1 MIENRSKLLC
11 LAGARQ
17 LRWHARC
24 FDLLQY
30 SKNVDRRAAFL
41 SRSERATF
49 LANLCETRPLMPTYD
64 ALLIVGF
71 GGPEGP
77 DDVLPF
83 LENVTRGKPVPRE
96 RLSEVAEHYQHFGGI
111 SPINQ
116 QVRDLIHVLR
126 PELIQRGIDLPIF
139 WGNRNWYPL
148 LTETVEAM
156 VGVNIQRVL
165 AFVLAGFSSYS
176 SCRQYREN
184 IEAARQAAGEKA
196 PVIDK
201 VRVFFNHPDFIE
213 ATTDR
218 VANAFARLP
227 IEGRELAHI
236 AFTAHSIPMLMADN
250 CQYAAQLTETA
261 RLVAERLEIP
271 ASRWRLVYQS
281 RSGRPTDPWL
291 EPDILD
297 HLRALKEQSVSQ
309 VVIAP
314 IGFLSDHIEVL
325 YDLDDEAGTLSQE
338 LGLTMVRAGTVGTH
352 PKFVSMIVNLIAER
366 LATESVQPCE
376 RQAIGACGPSHDV
389 CPTDCCLYPIRR
401 A

>member
-1 MIENRSKLLC
+1 
-11 LAGARQ
+11 
-17 LRWHARC
+17 
-24 FDLLQY
+24 
-30 SKNVDRRAAFL
+30 
-41 SRSERATF
+41 
-49 LANLCETRPLMPTYD
+49 MPSSYD

-77 DDVLPF
+77 NEVMPF

-96 RLSEVAEHYQHFGGI
+96 RLLQVAEHYHQFGGI

-116 QVRDLIHVLR
+116 QVRDLIQVLR
-126 PELIQRGIDLPIF
+126 PELIRHGIDLPIF

-156 VGVNIQRVL
+156 VDIKIQRVL

-184 IEAARQAAGEKA
+184 IETARQGVGSSA

-218 VANAFARLP
+218 TANALARLP

-236 AFTAHSIPMLMADN
+236 AFTAHSIPMSMADN
-250 CQYAAQLTETA
+250 CQYAAQLNETA
-261 RLVAERLEIP
+261 RLVAEKVGVP
-271 ASRWRLVYQS
+271 SDRWRVVYQS

-297 HLRALKEQSVSQ
+297 HLRALKDQSVSQ
-309 VVIAP
+309 VVVAP

-325 YDLDDEAGTLSQE
+325 YDLDDEAFTLSKE
-338 LGLTMVRAGTVGTH
+338 IGLTMVRAGTVGTH
-352 PKFVSMIVNLIAER
+352 PKFVAMIVDLIAER
-366 LATESVQPCE
+366 LANESAETCE
-376 RQAIGACGPSHDV
+376 RRAIGEFGPNHDACPV
-389 CPTDCCLYPIRR
+389 DCCLLKKP
-401 A
+401 

>member
-1 MIENRSKLLC
+1 
-11 LAGARQ
+11 
-17 LRWHARC
+17 
-24 FDLLQY
+24 
-30 SKNVDRRAAFL
+30 
-41 SRSERATF
+41 
-49 LANLCETRPLMPTYD
+49 MPAPYD

-77 DDVLPF
+77 DEVMPF

-96 RLSEVAEHYQHFGGI
+96 RLLEVAEHYQSFGGV

-126 PELIQRGIDLPIF
+126 PELIERGIDLPIF
-139 WGNRNWYPL
+139 WGNRNWHPL

-156 VGVNIQRVL
+156 VDVKIQRVL

-184 IEAARQAAGEKA
+184 IEAARQAAGPSA
-196 PVIDK
+196 PQIDK
-201 VRVFFNHPDFIE
+201 VRVFFNHPDFVE

-218 VANAFARLP
+218 VANAIARLP
-227 IEGRELAHI
+227 AVGRESAHI
-236 AFTAHSIPMLMADN
+236 AFTAHSIPLLMADN
-250 CQYAAQLTETA
+250 CQYATQLVETA
-261 RLVAERLEIP
+261 RLVAGQLEIP
-271 ASRWRLVYQS
+271 ADRWRLVYQS

-325 YDLDDEAGTLSQE
+325 FDLDEEAAKLSQE

-352 PKFVSMIVNLIAER
+352 PKFVSMIVDLIAER
-366 LATESVQPCE
+366 LATESGQPCE
-376 RQAIGACGPSHDV
+376 RQAIGSLGPNHDV
-389 CPTDCCLYPIRR
+389 CPEDCCPYPIQTSQRHR
-401 A
+401 

>member
-1 MIENRSKLLC
+1 
-11 LAGARQ
+11 
-17 LRWHARC
+17 
-24 FDLLQY
+24 
-30 SKNVDRRAAFL
+30 
-41 SRSERATF
+41 
-49 LANLCETRPLMPTYD
+49 MPTPYD

-71 GGPEGP
+71 GGPEQP
-77 DDVLPF
+77 DDVMPF

-96 RLSEVAEHYQHFGGI
+96 RLLEVAEHYQHFGGV

-126 PELIQRGIDLPIF
+126 PELIRRGIDLPIF
-139 WGNRNWYPL
+139 WGNRNWHPL

-156 VGVNIQRVL
+156 AAVGVKRAL
-165 AFVLAGFSSYS
+165 AFVLAGYSSYS

-184 IEAARQAAGEKA
+184 IEAARQAAGPSA
-196 PVIDK
+196 PQIDK

-213 ATTDR
+213 ATIER
-218 VANAFARLP
+218 VRDAIAQLPANERDS
-227 IEGRELAHI
+227 AHI

-250 CQYAAQLTETA
+250 CQYAAQLTETG
-261 RLVAERLEIP
+261 RLVADRLGIP
-271 ASRWRLVYQS
+271 ESRWRLVYQS

-297 HLRALKEQSVSQ
+297 HLRSLKEQSVSQ

-325 YDLDDEAGTLSQE
+325 YDLDDEAAKLSQE

-352 PKFVSMIVNLIAER
+352 PKFVSMIGDLIAER
-366 LATESVQPCE
+366 LATESGSVCD
-376 RQAIGACGPSHDV
+376 RSAIGTCGPNHDV
-389 CPTDCCLYPIRR
+389 CPTDCCLYPISRPTANLLASR
-401 A
+401 AASAPGL

>member
-1 MIENRSKLLC
+1 
-11 LAGARQ
+11 
-17 LRWHARC
+17 
-24 FDLLQY
+24 
-30 SKNVDRRAAFL
+30 
-41 SRSERATF
+41 
-49 LANLCETRPLMPTYD
+49 MPTPYD

-77 DDVLPF
+77 DEVMPF

-96 RLSEVAEHYQHFGGI
+96 RLLEVAQHYQHFGGI

-139 WGNRNWYPL
+139 WGNRNWHPL

-156 VGVNIQRVL
+156 VGVKIRRVL

-184 IEAARQAAGEKA
+184 IEAARQAAGPSA
-196 PVIDK
+196 PVVDK

-213 ATTDR
+213 ATADR
-218 VANAFARLP
+218 AANALARLP
-227 IEGRELAHI
+227 TEGRESAHI
-236 AFTAHSIPMLMADN
+236 AFTAHSIPMLMANN
-250 CQYAAQLTETA
+250 CHYAAQLTETA
-261 RLVAERLEIP
+261 RLVAEKLGIP
-271 ASRWRLVYQS
+271 STRWRLVYQS

-325 YDLDDEAGTLSQE
+325 YDLDDEAAKLSQE

-352 PKFVSMIVNLIAER
+352 PKFVAMIGDLIAER
-366 LATESVQPCE
+366 LATESSITGE
-376 RQAIGACGPSHDV
+376 RRAIGSFGPNHDV
-389 CPTDCCLYPIRR
+389 CPADCCLYPIARPTTKT
-401 A
+401 

>member
-1 MIENRSKLLC
+1 
-11 LAGARQ
+11 
-17 LRWHARC
+17 
-24 FDLLQY
+24 
-30 SKNVDRRAAFL
+30 
-41 SRSERATF
+41 
-49 LANLCETRPLMPTYD
+49 MPAPYD

-77 DDVLPF
+77 DEVMPF
-83 LENVTRGKPVPRE
+83 LENVTRGKPVPRD
-96 RLSEVAEHYQHFGGI
+96 RLLEVAEHYQSFGGV

-126 PELIQRGIDLPIF
+126 PELIRRGIDLPIF
-139 WGNRNWYPL
+139 WGNRNWRPL
-148 LTETVEAM
+148 LTEAVEAM
-156 VGVNIQRVL
+156 VDVKIHRVL

-176 SCRQYREN
+176 SCRQYLEN
-184 IEAARQAAGEKA
+184 IEDARQAAGPSA

-218 VANAFARLP
+218 TANAFARLP
-227 IEGRELAHI
+227 AEGRDAAHI
-236 AFTAHSIPMLMADN
+236 AFTAHSIPLLMADN

-261 RLVAERLEIP
+261 RLVAERLDIP
-271 ASRWRLVYQS
+271 PDRWRVVYQS

-325 YDLDDEAGTLSQE
+325 YDLDDEAAKLSQE

-352 PKFVSMIVNLIAER
+352 PKFVAMIVELIAER
-366 LATESVQPCE
+366 LATESAQACE
-376 RQAIGACGPSHDV
+376 RQAVGAFGPHHDV
-389 CPTDCCLYPIRR
+389 CPADCCPYPISRP
-401 A
+401 AAKT

>member
-1 MIENRSKLLC
+1 
-11 LAGARQ
+11 
-17 LRWHARC
+17 
-24 FDLLQY
+24 
-30 SKNVDRRAAFL
+30 
-41 SRSERATF
+41 
-49 LANLCETRPLMPTYD
+49 MPAPYD

-71 GGPEGP
+71 GGPEQP
-77 DDVLPF
+77 DDVMPF

-96 RLSEVAEHYQHFGGI
+96 RLLEVAEHYQHFGGI

-139 WGNRNWYPL
+139 WGNRNWHPL
-148 LTETVEAM
+148 LTEAVEAM
-156 VGVNIQRVL
+156 VDVGIRRVL

-184 IEAARQAAGEKA
+184 IEAARQAAGPSA

-213 ATTDR
+213 ATADR
-218 VANAFARLP
+218 AANALARLP
-227 IEGRELAHI
+227 IEGRESAHV

-250 CQYAAQLTETA
+250 CLYAAQLTETA
-261 RLVAERLEIP
+261 RLVAERIGIP
-271 ASRWRLVYQS
+271 ADRWRLVYQS

-291 EPDILD
+291 EPGILD

-325 YDLDDEAGTLSQE
+325 YDLDEEAARLSQE
-338 LGLTMVRAGTVGTH
+338 LGLTMTRAGTVGTH
-352 PKFVSMIVNLIAER
+352 PKFVSMIVDLIAER
-366 LATESVQPCE
+366 LATEAGVACNKSAV
-376 RQAIGACGPSHDV
+376 GACGPSHDV
-389 CPTDCCLYPIRR
+389 CPEDCCLYPISRPSVKTSLEPDHR
-401 A
+401 LGW

>member
-1 MIENRSKLLC
+1 
-11 LAGARQ
+11 
-17 LRWHARC
+17 
-24 FDLLQY
+24 
-30 SKNVDRRAAFL
+30 
-41 SRSERATF
+41 
-49 LANLCETRPLMPTYD
+49 MPSSYD

-71 GGPEGP
+71 GGPENP
-77 DDVLPF
+77 NEVMPF

-96 RLSEVAEHYQHFGGI
+96 RLLQVAEHYYQFGGV

-116 QVRDLIHVLR
+116 QVRDLIQVLR
-126 PELIQRGIDLPIF
+126 PELIRRGIDLPIF

-156 VGVNIQRVL
+156 VDIKIERVL
-165 AFVLAGFSSYS
+165 AFVLAGYSSYS

-184 IEAARQAAGEKA
+184 LEAARQAAGPSA
-196 PVIDK
+196 PAIDK

-213 ATTDR
+213 ATADR
-218 VANAFARLP
+218 TANAFARLP
-227 IEGRELAHI
+227 TEGRESAHI
-236 AFTAHSIPMLMADN
+236 AFTAHSIPMSMADN
-250 CQYAAQLTETA
+250 CQYAAQLNETA
-261 RLVAERLEIP
+261 RLVAERVGVP
-271 ASRWRLVYQS
+271 PDRWRVVYQS

-309 VVIAP
+309 VVVAP

-325 YDLDDEAGTLSQE
+325 YDLDDEAFSLSKE

-352 PKFVSMIVNLIAER
+352 PKFVAMIVDLIAER
-366 LATESVQPCE
+366 LANESGTTCQ
-376 RQAIGACGPSHDV
+376 RQAIGAFGPNHDV
-389 CPTDCCLYPIRR
+389 CPADCCLMKK

>member
-1 MIENRSKLLC
+1 
-11 LAGARQ
+11 
-17 LRWHARC
+17 
-24 FDLLQY
+24 
-30 SKNVDRRAAFL
+30 
-41 SRSERATF
+41 
-49 LANLCETRPLMPTYD
+49 MPTPYD

-71 GGPEGP
+71 GGPEKP
-77 DDVLPF
+77 DDVMPF
-83 LENVTRGKPVPRE
+83 LENVTRGKPVPQE
-96 RLSEVAEHYQHFGGI
+96 RLLDVAEHYQHFGGV

-139 WGNRNWYPL
+139 WGNRNWHPL
-148 LTETVEAM
+148 LTEAVEAM
-156 VGVNIQRVL
+156 VDVGIQRVL

-184 IEAARQAAGEKA
+184 IEAARQAAGPAA
-196 PVIDK
+196 PQIDK

-213 ATTDR
+213 ATADR
-218 VANAFARLP
+218 TANALARLP
-227 IEGRELAHI
+227 TEGCESAHV
-236 AFTAHSIPMLMADN
+236 AFTAHSIPLLMADN

-261 RLVAERLEIP
+261 RLVAERIGIP
-271 ASRWRLVYQS
+271 ADRWRLVYQS

-325 YDLDDEAGTLSQE
+325 YDLDEEAAKLAQV

-352 PKFVSMIVNLIAER
+352 PKFVAMIVDLIAER
-366 LATESVQPCE
+366 LATESGTTCE
-376 RQAIGACGPSHDV
+376 RRAIGSFGPNHDV
-389 CPTDCCLYPIRR
+389 CPEDCCLYPIRSR
-401 A
+401 HAPA

>member
-1 MIENRSKLLC
+1 
-11 LAGARQ
+11 
-17 LRWHARC
+17 
-24 FDLLQY
+24 
-30 SKNVDRRAAFL
+30 
-41 SRSERATF
+41 
-49 LANLCETRPLMPTYD
+49 MPSSYD

-71 GGPEGP
+71 GGPENP
-77 DDVLPF
+77 NEVMPF

-96 RLSEVAEHYQHFGGI
+96 RLLQVAEHYYQFGGI

-116 QVRDLIHVLR
+116 QVRDLIQVLR
-126 PELIQRGIDLPIF
+126 PELIRRGIDLPIF

-156 VGVNIQRVL
+156 VDIKIQRVL

-184 IEAARQAAGEKA
+184 IEAARQTAGPMA
-196 PVIDK
+196 PAIDK

-213 ATTDR
+213 ATADR
-218 VANAFARLP
+218 TANAFARLP

-236 AFTAHSIPMLMADN
+236 AFTAHSIPMSMADN
-250 CQYAAQLTETA
+250 CQYAAQLNETA
-261 RLVAERLEIP
+261 RLVAERVGVP
-271 ASRWRLVYQS
+271 PQRWRVVYQS

-297 HLRALKEQSVSQ
+297 HLRVLKEQSVSQ

-325 YDLDDEAGTLSQE
+325 YDLDDEAFTLSKE

-352 PKFVSMIVNLIAER
+352 PKFVAMIVDLIAER
-366 LATESVQPCE
+366 LANESAATCE
-376 RQAIGACGPSHDV
+376 RRAIGEFGPNHDV
-389 CPTDCCLYPIRR
+389 CPPDCCPYPMSRPAR
-401 A
+401 S

>member
-1 MIENRSKLLC
+1 
-11 LAGARQ
+11 
-17 LRWHARC
+17 
-24 FDLLQY
+24 
-30 SKNVDRRAAFL
+30 
-41 SRSERATF
+41 
-49 LANLCETRPLMPTYD
+49 MPSSYD

-77 DDVLPF
+77 NEVMPF
-83 LENVTRGKPVPRE
+83 LENVTRGKPVSRE
-96 RLSEVAEHYQHFGGI
+96 RLLQVAEHYYQFGGI

-116 QVRDLIHVLR
+116 QVRELIQVLR
-126 PELIQRGIDLPIF
+126 PELIRRGIDLPIF
-139 WGNRNWYPL
+139 WGNHNWYPL

-156 VGVNIQRVL
+156 VDVKIQRVL

-184 IEAARQAAGEKA
+184 IEAARQGVGSSA
-196 PVIDK
+196 PVVDK

-213 ATTDR
+213 ATADR
-218 VANAFARLP
+218 TANALARLP
-227 IEGRELAHI
+227 TEGRELAHI

-250 CQYAAQLTETA
+250 CQYSAQLNETA
-261 RLVAERLEIP
+261 RLVAERVGV
-271 ASRWRLVYQS
+271 SSDRWQVVYQS

-297 HLRALKEQSVSQ
+297 HLRALKEQSCSQ

-325 YDLDDEAGTLSQE
+325 YDLDDEAFTLSKE

-352 PKFVSMIVNLIAER
+352 PKFVAMIVDLIAER
-366 LATESVQPCE
+366 LANESATTCE
-376 RQAIGACGPSHDV
+376 RQAIGEFGPNHDV
-389 CPTDCCLYPIRR
+389 CPANCCPYPFTRPVG
-401 A
+401 

>member
-1 MIENRSKLLC
+1 
-11 LAGARQ
+11 
-17 LRWHARC
+17 
-24 FDLLQY
+24 
-30 SKNVDRRAAFL
+30 
-41 SRSERATF
+41 
-49 LANLCETRPLMPTYD
+49 MPSSYD

-77 DDVLPF
+77 NEVMPF

-96 RLSEVAEHYQHFGGI
+96 RLLEVAEHYHQFGGI

-116 QVRDLIHVLR
+116 QVRDLIQVLR
-126 PELIQRGIDLPIF
+126 PELIRRGIDLPIF

-156 VGVNIQRVL
+156 VDIRIQRVL
-165 AFVLAGFSSYS
+165 AFVLAGYSSYS

-184 IEAARQAAGEKA
+184 IEAARQGVGSSA

-213 ATTDR
+213 ATADR
-218 VANAFARLP
+218 TANALARLP
-227 IEGRELAHI
+227 TEDRELAHI

-250 CQYAAQLTETA
+250 CQYAAQLNETA
-261 RLVAERLEIP
+261 RLVAERVGVP
-271 ASRWRLVYQS
+271 PDHWRVVYQS

-291 EPDILD
+291 EPAIRD

-309 VVIAP
+309 VVVAP

-325 YDLDDEAGTLSQE
+325 YDLDDEAFTLSKE

-352 PKFVSMIVNLIAER
+352 PKFVAMIVDLIAER
-366 LATESVQPCE
+366 LANESAATCE
-376 RQAIGACGPSHDV
+376 RRAIGTFGPNHDL
-389 CPTDCCLYPIRR
+389 CPADCCPYPFTRPVGS
-401 A
+401 

>member
-1 MIENRSKLLC
+1 
-11 LAGARQ
+11 
-17 LRWHARC
+17 
-24 FDLLQY
+24 
-30 SKNVDRRAAFL
+30 
-41 SRSERATF
+41 
-49 LANLCETRPLMPTYD
+49 MPTPYD

-71 GGPEGP
+71 GGPEKP
-77 DDVLPF
+77 DDVMPF

-96 RLSEVAEHYQHFGGI
+96 RLLEVAEHYQHFGGV

-139 WGNRNWYPL
+139 WGNRNWHPL
-148 LTETVEAM
+148 LTETLESMTA
-156 VGVNIQRVL
+156 VGMKRAL
-165 AFVLAGFSSYS
+165 AFVLAGYSSYS

-184 IEAARQAAGEKA
+184 IEAARQAAGPAA
-196 PVIDK
+196 PQIDK

-213 ATTDR
+213 ATADR
-218 VANAFARLP
+218 TANAIARLP
-227 IEGRELAHI
+227 MEGRELAHV

-261 RLVAERLEIP
+261 RLVAERIGIP
-271 ASRWRLVYQS
+271 ADRWRLVYQS

-325 YDLDDEAGTLSQE
+325 FDLDDEAAKLSQE

-352 PKFVSMIVNLIAER
+352 PKFVSMIGDLIAER
-366 LATESVQPCE
+366 LATESGVAGN
-376 RQAIGACGPSHDV
+376 RAAVGVCGPSHDA
-389 CPTDCCLYPIRR
+389 CPTDCCLYPLSRPSASGR
-401 A
+401 

>member
-1 MIENRSKLLC
+1 
-11 LAGARQ
+11 
-17 LRWHARC
+17 
-24 FDLLQY
+24 
-30 SKNVDRRAAFL
+30 
-41 SRSERATF
+41 
-49 LANLCETRPLMPTYD
+49 MPSPYD

-71 GGPEGP
+71 GGPENP
-77 DDVLPF
+77 NEVMPF

-96 RLSEVAEHYQHFGGI
+96 RLLEVAEHYHQFGGI

-116 QVRDLIHVLR
+116 QVRDLIQVLR
-126 PELIQRGIDLPIF
+126 PELIRRGIDLPIF

-156 VGVNIQRVL
+156 VDVKIQRVL
-165 AFVLAGFSSYS
+165 AFVLAGYSSYS

-184 IEAARQAAGEKA
+184 IEAARQAAGPSA

-201 VRVFFNHPDFIE
+201 IRVFFNHPGFIE
-213 ATTDR
+213 ATADR
-218 VANAFARLP
+218 TGNALARLP
-227 IEGRELAHI
+227 TLGRELANI

-261 RLVAERLEIP
+261 RLVAEKVGVP
-271 ASRWRLVYQS
+271 PNRWRVVYQS

-309 VVIAP
+309 VVVAP

-325 YDLDDEAGTLSQE
+325 YDLDDEAFTLSKE

-352 PKFVSMIVNLIAER
+352 PKFVAMIVDLIAER
-366 LATESVQPCE
+366 LANESAMTCE
-376 RQAIGACGPSHDV
+376 RQAIGAFGPNHDV
-389 CPTDCCLYPIRR
+389 CPADCCPYPLRR
-401 A
+401 GAT